1 MSPVI
6 EDLKEAIIHACGGLT
21 HEEVKYVVNKYL
33 EKELHKLRKER
44 DFWMRKATIP
54 RETMDLTVQTT
65 EATRISEED
74 LKELKRLAV
83 LGKWCM
89 PICEPEFSNADIC
102 NFSTTR
108 IRKDAED
115 FVETRIETELA
126 DVEKV
131 QRNNMVLVRKGVL
144 SYLKT

>member
-1 MSPVI
+1 
-6 EDLKEAIIHACGGLT
+6 
-21 HEEVKYVVNKYL
+21 
-33 EKELHKLRKER
+33 
-44 DFWMRKATIP
+44 MRKATLP

-65 EATRISEED
+65 EATRISDED

-83 LGKWCM
+83 LGKWCR

-102 NFSTTR
+102 NFSTAR

-126 DVEKV
+126 DIEKSTK
-131 QRNNMVLVRKGVL
+131 R
-144 SYLKT
+144 

>member
-1 MSPVI
+1 MLSMSPVI

-21 HEEVKYVVNKYL
+21 HEEVKYVVNKHT
-33 EKELHKLRKER
+33 EKKLHVLRKELE
-44 DFWMRKATIP
+44 FWMRKATLP
-54 RETMDLTVQTT
+54 RETMDLTVKTT

-74 LKELKRLAV
+74 LKELERLAV

-89 PICEPEFSNADIC
+89 PVCEPEFSNADIC

-126 DVEKV
+126 DVEKSTK
-131 QRNNMVLVRKGVL
+131 R
-144 SYLKT
+144 

>member
-1 MSPVI
+1 MPSVI

-21 HEEVKYVVNKYL
+21 HEEVKYVVNEHI
-33 EKELHKLRKER
+33 EKELE
-44 DFWMRKATIP
+44 FWMRKATLL
-54 RETMDLTVQTT
+54 RETTDLTVQTT

-89 PICEPEFSNADIC
+89 PICEPEFSDTDIC
-102 NFSTTR
+102 NFSTTS

-115 FVETRIETELA
+115 FVKTRIETELA
-126 DVEKV
+126 DVEKSTK
-131 QRNNMVLVRKGVL
+131 R
-144 SYLKT
+144 

>member
-1 MSPVI
+1 
-6 EDLKEAIIHACGGLT
+6 
-21 HEEVKYVVNKYL
+21 
-33 EKELHKLRKER
+33 
-44 DFWMRKATIP
+44 MRKATLP

-126 DVEKV
+126 DVEKSTK
-131 QRNNMVLVRKGVL
+131 R
-144 SYLKT
+144 